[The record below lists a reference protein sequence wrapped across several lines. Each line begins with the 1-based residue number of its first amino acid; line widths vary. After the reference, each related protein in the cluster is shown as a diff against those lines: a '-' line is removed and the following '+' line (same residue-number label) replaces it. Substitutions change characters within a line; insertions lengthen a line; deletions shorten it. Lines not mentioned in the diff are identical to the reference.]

1 MRTRF
6 LIGVLTAASL
16 TVRPQR
22 LESVR
27 WWQSPAIAA
36 AIGLTSE
43 QARAIE
49 QIDRH
54 RSSEQRECTERSVAA
69 SNRVDQFMDDEI
81 YNEQT
86 LRRTEELIKAGAD
99 GGALT
104 RELDIQALALLN
116 PDQRRRLA
124 HLRPR
129 RSVE

>member
-6 LIGVLTAASL
+6 LVGVLTAASL

-27 WWQSPAIAA
+27 WWQSPAITAS
-36 AIGLTSE
+36 IQLTSA

-54 RSSEQRECTERSVAA
+54 RRSEQRACTERFVAA
-69 SNRVDQFMDDEI
+69 SNQVDQFMDDEI

-86 LRRTEELIKAGAD
+86 LRRAEELIKAGAD
-99 GGALT
+99 ESALT
-104 RELDIQALALLN
+104 RERNAQILAVLSS
-116 PDQRRRLA
+116 DQRRELA

-129 RSVE
+129 HAVE